1 MAEVLC
7 DLQNCFLC
15 KHCLPSWKQLI
26 AVKKTTGSYRRGN
39 KIFVEGEQVRGIYF
53 VNGGNVKISKNWG
66 GNKDIII
73 RFVKGGD
80 ILGHRGFVEELVYP
94 VTATALEDSVV
105 CFIENDLL
113 ESILQTNNSFTY
125 HLMREYAKELQRAE
139 KRMWDLA
146 HREVKERIILA
157 LFEIAET
164 FGTNGDG
171 FIALPI
177 SRQDIAAYAGSSY
190 ETVFKLFSELSTKNI
205 LTTVGKNI
213 KINDRQALQAM
224 LKNPTMPIE

>member
-26 AVKKTTGSYRRGN
+26 AVKKTTRSYRRGN

-53 VNGGNVKISKNWG
+53 VNDGNVKISKNWG

-164 FGTNGDG
+164 FGTNRDD

-224 LKNPTMPIE
+224 LKKPAMPME